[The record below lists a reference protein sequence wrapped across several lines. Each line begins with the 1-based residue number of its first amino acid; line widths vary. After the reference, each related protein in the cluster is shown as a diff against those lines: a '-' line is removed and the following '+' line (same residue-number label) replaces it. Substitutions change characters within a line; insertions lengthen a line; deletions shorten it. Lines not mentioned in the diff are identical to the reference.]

1 MPIFDQGYQHWSGK
15 LSGHAVRWLAVTRHG
30 VRATLRGRWVKLMLI
45 SAWLPAIML
54 VTALA
59 VWGLLEQRAESVLSF
74 LSRML
79 PADVIAKPQE
89 FRSAVWTI
97 AYSIFYKCE
106 LAAAIFLVLVV
117 GPSLVS
123 KDLRFNAF
131 PLYFSRPI
139 RRIDY
144 FVGKLGVI
152 GFFLMAIAILPGLAA
167 YLLGLA
173 FSLDLAVIRDTHRL
187 LWGGV
192 LYGLVITVSA
202 GTLMLALSSLSRRSI
217 YVGLAWAGFCF
228 ITWSL
233 SGMLIAL
240 NLHSEIRAA
249 EEETLAAW
257 MAEHPP
263 PPGITVRGPGWVDR
277 RWSNNDQMRA
287 QESWLSERRAIRER
301 YTTQVAAN
309 VNSDW
314 RQLLAYHTNLSRI
327 GDALLDTDT
336 AWVTIGTAFER
347 SRRAVGPMTPMGP
360 NRMLQDLLHR
370 PNDRFLAD
378 RLVLQYPVIWSV
390 GILAGLWLLSAFILA
405 TRVKSLDRLK

>member
-1 MPIFDQGYQHWSGK
+1 
-15 LSGHAVRWLAVTRHG
+15 
-30 VRATLRGRWVKLMLI
+30 
-45 SAWLPAIML
+45 
-54 VTALA
+54 
-59 VWGLLEQRAESVLSF
+59 
-74 LSRML
+74 
-79 PADVIAKPQE
+79 
-89 FRSAVWTI
+89 
-97 AYSIFYKCE
+97 
-106 LAAAIFLVLVV
+106 
-117 GPSLVS
+117 
-123 KDLRFNAF
+123 
-131 PLYFSRPI
+131 
-139 RRIDY
+139 
-144 FVGKLGVI
+144 
-152 GFFLMAIAILPGLAA
+152 MAIAILPGLAA

>member
-45 SAWLPAIML
+45 SAWLPAIIL

-167 YLLGLA
+167 YLFGLA
-173 FSLDLAVIRDTHRL
+173 FSLDLGVIRDTHRL

-347 SRRAVGPMTPMGP
+347 SRRAVSPMTPMGP

-378 RLVLQYPVIWSV
+378 RLVLQYPAIWSV